1 MVDPQG
7 QLCRDQ
13 HSNFKAAYG
22 EYQAQD
28 APWGNLF
35 ACGDCRRGAS
45 LVVTAIAEGRDCAAR
60 VDTHLMGQT
69 SLPRA
74 APLAAN
80 PTYFQMPQKGLDH
93 QPGLVKRHM
102 RKRRGA

>member
-1 MVDPQG
+1 M
-7 QLCRDQ
+7 
-13 HSNFKAAYG
+13 Y
-22 EYQAQD
+22 
-28 APWGNLF
+28 

-60 VDTHLMGQT
+60 VDAMLMGST

-80 PTYFQMPQKGLDH
+80 PTFYQRPQKVGGQGGGREGLWVF
-93 QPGLVKRHM
+93 PKLR
-102 RKRRGA
+102 